1 MWTLF
6 CLLRLL
12 KIVKEY
18 LDEKS
23 ISKKR
28 GKYYQY
34 QFEIASQGGKR
45 KWKTKSGF
53 LNRASAYDAG
63 CIAYNEYTQTGRN
76 FVPTEI
82 SYSDYLDYWVDKY
95 VEVNLKYNTIRTYK
109 NIINTH
115 IKPKLGVYQLSKIT
129 SASIQEFITDLFLTG
144 RYTKKYLRSILKVV
158 KSSFTY
164 AADVVEFIKNNP
176 SLKAKIP
183 KYETKEKDPVH
194 ILTKD

>member
-1 MWTLF
+1 MRKVL
-6 CLLRLL
+6 
-12 KIVKEY
+12 V
-18 LDEKS
+18 
-23 ISKKR
+23 KKR

-63 CIAYNEYTQTGRN
+63 CIAYNEYTQTGKN
-76 FVPTEI
+76 FVSTEI

-115 IKPKLGVYQLSKIT
+115 IKPKLGVY
-129 SASIQEFITDLFLTG
+129 
-144 RYTKKYLRSILKVV
+144 
-158 KSSFTY
+158 
-164 AADVVEFIKNNP
+164 
-176 SLKAKIP
+176 
-183 KYETKEKDPVH
+183 H
-194 ILTKD
+194 

>member
-1 MWTLF
+1 MRKVL
-6 CLLRLL
+6 
-12 KIVKEY
+12 V
-18 LDEKS
+18 
-23 ISKKR
+23 KKR

-34 QFEIASQGGKR
+34 QFEIASQSGKR

-164 AADVVEFIKNNP
+164 AADVVEFIENNP